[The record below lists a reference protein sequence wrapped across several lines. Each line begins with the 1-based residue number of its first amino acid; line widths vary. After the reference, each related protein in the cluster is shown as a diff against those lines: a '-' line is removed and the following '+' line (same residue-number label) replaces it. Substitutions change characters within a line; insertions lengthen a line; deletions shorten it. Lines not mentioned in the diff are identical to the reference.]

1 MKIKYIID
9 YKGYGNFY
17 QLTNT
22 RNGECLDI
30 TKEEAKG
37 YFDEST
43 TYLSVRAEVSLKSV
57 DQVEVPSTGARWY
70 DPTGRIANGTVI

>member
-1 MKIKYIID
+1 MRIKYIID
-9 YKGYGNFY
+9 YKGYGNIY

-30 TKEEAKG
+30 TKEEAKD

-43 TYLSVRAEVSLKSV
+43 TYFSAKADVSLNSLPQEEVKLPLGYSVR
-57 DQVEVPSTGARWY
+57 
-70 DPTGRIANGTVI
+70 

>member
-9 YKGYGNFY
+9 YKGYGNIY
-17 QLTNT
+17 QMTNT

-30 TKEEAKG
+30 TKEEAKD

-43 TYLSVRAEVSLKSV
+43 TYFSAKAEVSVRSV
-57 DQVEVPSTGARWY
+57 EFEVTSTESRWY
-70 DPTGRIANGTVI
+70 DPSGRIRKGTVI

>member
-1 MKIKYIID
+1 MRIKYIID
-9 YKGYGNFY
+9 YKGYGNIY

-30 TKEEAKG
+30 TKEEAKD

-43 TYLSVRAEVSLKSV
+43 TYFSARADVSLNSEE
-57 DQVEVPSTGARWY
+57 QFEVPSQRHDW
-70 DPTGRIANGTVI
+70 

>member
-1 MKIKYIID
+1 MRIKYIID
-9 YKGYGNFY
+9 YKGYGNIY

-30 TKEEAKG
+30 TKEEAKD

-43 TYLSVRAEVSLKSV
+43 TYFSAKAEVSVRSV
-57 DQVEVPSTGARWY
+57 DQEEVLPGAAKQEYSYSFW
-70 DPTGRIANGTVI
+70 N

>member
-9 YKGYGNFY
+9 YKGYGDIY

-30 TKEEAKG
+30 TKEEAKD
-37 YFDEST
+37 FDEST
-43 TYLSVRAEVSLKSV
+43 TYLSVRADVSINSV
-57 DQVEVPSTGARWY
+57 EQFEVPIQRRARLLGMPSQRHDW
-70 DPTGRIANGTVI
+70 

>member
-9 YKGYGNFY
+9 YKGYGNLY

-30 TKEEAKG
+30 TKEEAKD

-43 TYLSVRAEVSLKSV
+43 TYFSAKAEVSVRSV
-57 DQVEVPSTGARWY
+57 EFEVTSQRPVTCNARIDW
-70 DPTGRIANGTVI
+70 

>member
-9 YKGYGNFY
+9 YKGYGDIY

-30 TKEEAKG
+30 TKEEAQDFKL
-37 YFDEST
+37 ST
-43 TYLSVRAEVSLKSV
+43 TYFSVRADVSINSV
-57 DQVEVPSTGARWY
+57 DQFEVPSTAARWY
-70 DPTGRIANGTVI
+70 DPSGRITSGTVI

>member
-1 MKIKYIID
+1 MRIKYIID
-9 YKGYGNFY
+9 YKGYGNIY

-30 TKEEAKG
+30 TKEEAQD

-43 TYLSVRAEVSLKSV
+43 TYFSAKADVSVRSV
-57 DQVEVPSTGARWY
+57 DQEEVL
-70 DPTGRIANGTVI
+70 PTGVSLREALPSQRHDW